1 MTMLALALLLA
12 VAPSPQEIKS
22 DDLVTVIEKRCEKVC
37 QKVAPSVV
45 AIRVE
50 REPDPEK
57 KPAPRLPRRA
67 PPGQMPEPE
76 DLFAKRPADF
86 WCSGTV
92 IDADGLVAT
101 TAFNVSGKVKT
112 ITVRLADG
120 RELEGKILGMNA
132 TDDLALLKID
142 AKELPVLVPAR
153 VEDLKAGHSVMA
165 LGRAPDGKGL
175 TLNPGIVSAVS
186 RLGGRGLQTDAKL
199 NFGNVGGPLVDSEG
213 RLIAITCKVDTKAG
227 ISSTRGQNSGVGY
240 AVTHE
245 ELRKILPDLK
255 AGKVVAESRRPFLGI
270 EADQKAN
277 TAPGVLLAA
286 VRAGGSAEHAGIK
299 GGDTIIEMDGQKIT
313 YFDELRAAILR
324 RSPGDHIR
332 VKVKREDKEL
342 EFDCELGWAPEE

>member
-1 MTMLALALLLA
+1 MIALMLALLA
-12 VAPSPQEIKS
+12 PAQEIKS
-22 DDLVTVIEKRCEKVC
+22 DDVVTVLEKRCEKVS
-37 QKVAPSVV
+37 QKTAASVV

-50 REPDPEK
+50 REPEAGK
-57 KPAPRLPRRA
+57 KPVERKPPRRNPFA
-67 PPGQMPEPE
+67 GPPPEPE

-86 WCSGTV
+86 WCSGTI

-112 ITVRLADG
+112 ITVRLPDG
-120 RELEGKILGMNA
+120 RELEGKVLGLNA

-153 VEDLKAGHSVMA
+153 VEDLHAGNPVIA
-165 LGRAPDGKGL
+165 VGRAPDGKGL

-186 RLGGRGLQTDAKL
+186 RLGGRGVQTDAKL
-199 NFGNVGGPLVDSEG
+199 NFGNVGGPLVDGEG
-213 RLIAITCKVDTKAG
+213 RLIAITCKVDTKPG

-245 ELRKILPDLK
+245 ELKKILPDLK
-255 AGKVVAESRRPFLGI
+255 SGKVVLESRRPFLGI
-270 EADQKAN
+270 EADQKSAL
-277 TAPGVLLAA
+277 ASGVALAA
-286 VRAGGSAEHAGIK
+286 VRPGGSAERAGIK
-299 GGDTIIEMDGQKIT
+299 GGDIIIEMDGMKIT

-324 RSPGDHIR
+324 KAPGDRIK
-332 VKVKREDKEL
+332 VKVMREEKEL